1 MCKSSTLKAK
11 HFLDKLG
18 RQINEAKQQAL
29 CWETQHQEAY
39 PPHTCLPI
47 NHNPLGTPE
56 RF

>member
-29 CWETQHQEAY
+29 LWETQHQEAY
-39 PPHTCLPI
+39 PPHTCLSI
-47 NHNPLGTPE
+47 NYNPLGTPE
-56 RF
+56 SF